1 MIGVQ
6 DLRKG
11 TTFIEDND
19 LWRVMEYEHVKT
31 GRGNATIRVKVRNV
45 RSGSAQTKT
54 YPSGSRVQD
63 IRLDHAE
70 VQYLYNDGDLYYF
83 MDLETNEQPVLSA
96 KLLGDAVNFLVD
108 GMSLALESYEGE
120 SISIELPTTVDLEV
134 VKTDPGFAGDTA
146 TNATKPATVSTGYPG
161 AGAAVC
167 ECRRQDPDRYPHRR
181 VSDTSVAGWGT
192 GIGIR
197 DCTSAQ
203 QYLLIPDPQSA
214 SFCQTRHPLL

>member
-96 KLLGDAVNFLVD
+96 KLLGDSVNFLVD
-108 GMSLALESYEGE
+108 GMTLELESYEGE
-120 SISIELPTTVDLEV
+120 SISVELPTTVDLEV

-146 TNATKPATVSTGYPG
+146 TNATKPATVSTGFQAQVPLFVSVGDKIRIDTRTG
-161 AGAAVC
+161 A
-167 ECRRQDPDRYPHRR
+167 YLTR
-181 VSDTSVAGWGT
+181 V
-192 GIGIR
+192 
-197 DCTSAQ
+197 
-203 QYLLIPDPQSA
+203 
-214 SFCQTRHPLL
+214 

>member
-11 TTFIEDND
+11 TTFIEDSD

-45 RSGSAQTKT
+45 RNGGTQTKT

-63 IRLDHAE
+63 IRLDHAD

-108 GMSLALESYEGE
+108 GMTLALESYEGE

-134 VKTDPGFAGDTA
+134 IKTDPGFAGDTA
-146 TNATKPATVSTGYPG
+146 TNATKPAVVSTGYQAQVPLFVGVGDKIRIDTRTG
-161 AGAAVC
+161 A
-167 ECRRQDPDRYPHRR
+167 YLTR
-181 VSDTSVAGWGT
+181 V
-192 GIGIR
+192 
-197 DCTSAQ
+197 
-203 QYLLIPDPQSA
+203 
-214 SFCQTRHPLL
+214 